1 MTRTEASG
9 TGASERDMTVGDQ
22 HTSVRKKL
30 PAEFAIG
37 ANLCGVD
44 ADQKNDVVFFH
55 SGNRLAAFGRLLKTH
70 ELRVALADERRN
82 GVIGIVGVD
91 CHRDRIHAVRAAVIA
106 ARQFTAFDRELQWR
120 LRTINKMVLR
130 TALRHTKKQCARQI
144 GAPMAHSR
152 NAKK

>member
-1 MTRTEASG
+1 MTRTESA
-9 TGASERDMTVGDQ
+9 TGASERDMTGDDQ
-22 HTSVRKKL
+22 DTSVRKKL
-30 PAEFAIG
+30 PPQFATN
-37 ANLCGVD
+37 ANLRGVD
-44 ADQKNDVVFFH
+44 ADQKNDVVLLH
-55 SGNRLAAFGRLLKTH
+55 RGNRLAAFGRLLKTN
-70 ELRVALADERRN
+70 ELRVALADELRN
-82 GVIGIVGVD
+82 GVIGVVGVD